1 MQPIQI
7 SIPQPCHEDW
17 QKMTAAEQGKFCGA
31 CQKTVVDFSTMSDGE
46 IVRLFEEKKGK
57 LCGRFT
63 TTQLERPIEPT
74 KIYKTN
80 WFKWVMQLIVPMVV
94 FTKTSFGQK
103 KGTKQ
108 PVTNAESNM
117 HITMGKPAM
126 RVVKKDTS
134 SNLIDSVL
142 KNKMPSSIRIENVNS
157 KLLKGDTI
165 ISKGITN
172 RIEGKIVDE
181 LGIPIPN
188 ATIHNK
194 SFNQNFIADST
205 GYFSVEIKKAITD
218 RFLHIS
224 SVGFEDREIQ
234 IAEFDEQIK
243 TIALQKIS
251 HKLNDVIVRSYN
263 THVMGRLITGY
274 SIIGYSTTKTKNIKT
289 KDAKQKITF
298 PLTQTNQF
306 TIFPNPIPSGQILNI
321 SATVKNAGVYY
332 LELISTNG
340 ELLLAKEVRLSTTN
354 EKIELPTSDDWAA
367 GTYFLRILDA
377 DKKFV
382 FNSKVVIL

>member
-46 IVRLFEEKKGK
+46 IVRLFEQKKGK

-94 FTKTSFGQK
+94 FTKSSFGQK

-108 PVTNAESNM
+108 PVTNAETNM

-126 RVVKKDTS
+126 RVVKNDTT
-134 SNLIDSVL
+134 NMTFEEKI
-142 KNKMPSSIRIENVNS
+142 KNKMPSCFIDGNANPKIM
-157 KLLKGDTI
+157 KGDTI
-165 ISKGITN
+165 ISRFVTR
-172 RIEGKIVDE
+172 RIEGKVVDE

-205 GYFSVEIKKAITD
+205 GYFSVEINKSITD

-234 IAEFDEQIK
+234 IAEFHEEIK
-243 TIALQKIS
+243 KIVLQKIS
-251 HKLNDVIVRSYN
+251 LKLKDVIVTSYDS
-263 THVMGRLITGY
+263 HVVGKLIM
-274 SIIGYSTTKTKNIKT
+274 GYSTTKTKNVKT